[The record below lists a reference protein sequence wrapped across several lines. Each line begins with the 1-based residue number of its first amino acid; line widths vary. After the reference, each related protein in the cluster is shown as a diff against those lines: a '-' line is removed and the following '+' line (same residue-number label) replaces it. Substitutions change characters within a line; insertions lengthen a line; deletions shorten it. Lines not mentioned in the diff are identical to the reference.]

1 MLIGPLKLTSYKYI
15 IFVFCIVSKT
25 LTLWHISYW
34 TGTWKKRP
42 YCSPQFGLHTRV
54 FFFFF
59 FFFFFL
65 FFLFFFFFFFFLVC
79 PKLPQGLYY
88 MSANSKS
95 SGETALKRRLA
106 WAFAGRLCNR
116 YPFLTCW
123 PILSH
128 RRGLP
133 IDRCRHKEK
142 GQPLCMEQYYRLF
155 KSYRVPG
162 LMKDSLILNS
172 TKLVQEP
179 EHVIVVCRN
188 QVSAVEYSES
198 SL

>member
-15 IFVFCIVSKT
+15 IFVFCILSKT
-25 LTLWHISYW
+25 LTLWHISYIEPARE
-34 TGTWKKRP
+34 KRDLTVVP
-42 YCSPQFGLHTRV
+42 NLGYIHA
-54 FFFFF
+54 
-59 FFFFFL
+59 
-65 FFLFFFFFFFFLVC
+65 FFLFFFFFCFFFWFFFFFGFFLVC

-188 QVSAVEYSES
+188 QVSAVEYSEP